1 MIMFAAGRSI
11 SSSSRS
17 NRNRE
22 DDTTDDAAS
31 DDLTQLVI
39 GHIIKQMR
47 ENQRERKN
55 NSVVN

>member
-39 GHIIKQMR
+39 GHIIKKMR
-47 ENQRERKN
+47 ENQREREEEQ
-55 NSVVN
+55 